1 MTLQYI
7 YILFFVA
14 KWLKIK
20 RMSAF
25 TSIPYAGNSVW
36 VILGANELSDAE
48 MKRLASTLDPGAD
61 VAFVLADNT
70 SEADICLKFYNGS
83 SEINFSG
90 HAAVASY
97 YALSDEKML
106 HFKEPETEI
115 RQRTKV
121 GIQVVRLRTQEN
133 KVNRVTMSLS
143 KPNFMEIDI
152 NPLHVAR
159 FLGLTVK
166 EISGSGLPLEVISTG
181 FFDLIVPLKSINDIR
196 NINPNFSLM
205 DSFCTR
211 LGIQGVVAFCR
222 EVFDTADIAFMR
234 HFAPAL
240 GINEEPL
247 SAAAA
252 GSLGCYFLRHQ
263 LAKTTDNFIR
273 MIIEQGD
280 LQHKSARVYVHI
292 ESTRDQI
299 LRVKVGGNSVLTF
312 SGYILTP

>member
-1 MTLQYI
+1 LTLQYK

-36 VILGANELSDAE
+36 VILGAHELSDAE

-70 SEADICLKFYNGS
+70 NEADIALKFYNGT

-90 HAAVASY
+90 HAAVAAY
-97 YALSDEKML
+97 YALSGEDIL
-106 HFKEPETEI
+106 SFKEPETKI

-121 GIQVVRLRTQEN
+121 GIQTVKLRTQEN
-133 KVNRVTMSLS
+133 KVTRVTMSLS
-143 KPNFMEIDI
+143 KPNFMDIDI

-159 FLGLTVK
+159 FLGLTVN
-166 EISGSGLPLEVISTG
+166 EILSSGLPLEVISTG
-181 FFDLIVPLKSINDIR
+181 FFDLIVPLKSLNDIR

-211 LGIQGVVAFCR
+211 LGIQGVVTFSR

-247 SAAAA
+247 SGAAA
-252 GSLGCYFLRHQ
+252 GSLGCYFIRHQ
-263 LAKTTDNFIR
+263 LVKTVDNFVR
-273 MIIEQGD
+273 MVIEQGD

-292 ESTRDQI
+292 ESTHDQI